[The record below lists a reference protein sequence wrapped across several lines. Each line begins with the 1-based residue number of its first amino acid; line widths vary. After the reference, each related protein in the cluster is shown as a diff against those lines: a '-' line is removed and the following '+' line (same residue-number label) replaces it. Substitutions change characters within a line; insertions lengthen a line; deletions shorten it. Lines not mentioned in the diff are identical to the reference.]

1 MSSSLSESPDPVPPV
16 LIAAGGEVVAP
27 ALVFTNRK
35 IPTSCLHAPVFLC
48 ARIQSATISLP
59 VKLEAPESICAS
71 VLFAHFQPTDF
82 AEPLPPPSS
91 ESRPFVCGC
100 SVPRVGLRSLPM
112 LRLGRKAHNG
122 LLHACKM
129 GCGTLPGTSSS
140 EERHETMRASRRYDR

>member
-16 LIAAGGEVVAP
+16 ASGGGEVVAP
-27 ALVFTNRK
+27 VLVFTNRN

-48 ARIQSATISLP
+48 ARIHSATISLP

-71 VLFAHFQPTDF
+71 VLLAHFQPKDF
-82 AEPLPPPSS
+82 VEPLPPPSS
-91 ESRPFVCGC
+91 ESRPFVCEC

-129 GCGTLPGTSSS
+129 GCGTLPGASSS